1 MLDQKDISN
10 ANSLLAS
17 TLIQDA
23 SQSQGGSYLV
33 QDGKEKSGK
42 KVRHLSLLSDGGIN
56 PDEMDEN
63 IGRSSI
69 NRRKDGN

>member
-1 MLDQKDISN
+1 MLDQKDVSN

-33 QDGKEKSGK
+33 QDGKEKSSK
-42 KVRHLSLLSDGGIN
+42 KVRQLSLLSDGGIN